1 MSTIPKE
8 KIIIYD
14 AINGDFYEVDNFE
27 EALEGIKEVATDPE
41 EGIHPDIESIKIY
54 KEIADVVCEQVE
66 GKEAY
71 KVKIIPRQLATDG
84 REELEKENKDLR
96 DKHYR
101 TMSALQSSLKEKEKE
116 CEELKA
122 EISRIVYI
130 SQQPGGYHP

>member
-1 MSTIPKE
+1 
-8 KIIIYD
+8 
-14 AINGDFYEVDNFE
+14 
-27 EALEGIKEVATDPE
+27 LEGIKEVATDPE

-84 REELEKENKDLR
+84 REELEKECNQLNSFSIAQ
-96 DKHYR
+96 
-101 TMSALQSSLKEKEKE
+101 TEVITALQSSLKEKEKE